1 MSHSGPFVLTSKD
14 FALIESLL
22 LDANDVFSGL
32 ALAIRRKLLNATLV
46 FPEDIEPSVV
56 TMDSRVRYRVGGL
69 VEERTLV
76 AGTGSEADDGT
87 CVLGSSR
94 GLALLG
100 ASVGQSVQAL
110 RHDGSIEIL
119 LIEAVLYQ
127 PEAHRQT
134 AAAVPPPAK
143 VSSLA
148 TYRRRGSVAMQP
160 TPDDDDPGPRAA

>member
-22 LDANDVFSGL
+22 LDANDVFSGR

-46 FPEDIEPSVV
+46 FPEDIAPDVV
-56 TMDSRVRYRVGGL
+56 TMDSLVRYRVGGM

-76 AGTGSEADDGT
+76 TGTRGSDAAT
-87 CVLGSSR
+87 CTLSSSR

-100 ASVGQSVQAL
+100 ASAGQSVQAL
-110 RHDGSIEIL
+110 RHDGSLEIL
-119 LIEAVLYQ
+119 HIEAVLYQ

-134 AAAVPPPAK
+134 AEAAPPAK
-143 VSSLA
+143 VSSLS
-148 TYRRRGSVAMQP
+148 TYRRRGNVATQP